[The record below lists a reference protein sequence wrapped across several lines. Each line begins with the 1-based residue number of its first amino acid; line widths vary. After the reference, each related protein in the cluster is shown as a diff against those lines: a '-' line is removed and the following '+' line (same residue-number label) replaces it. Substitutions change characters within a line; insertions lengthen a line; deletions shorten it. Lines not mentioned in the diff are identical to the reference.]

1 MKCIGAQ
8 KRVND
13 AKLARLGFVRRALTR
28 KTYMASNVLLCSHY
42 WRLFGLSSSTTGGV
56 PILVMRE
63 GANRS
68 RGREAQHNNI
78 MAAKVVAESVRS
90 ALGPKGMDKMLV
102 DSFGDVTITSDGR
115 TILDEMD
122 VQHPAA
128 KMLVEV
134 AKTQDKEAG
143 DGTTSAVII
152 AGELLS
158 RAEELIDKNI
168 HPTVIIDGYRKAAD
182 KALVTLEK
190 IAIPIDLKSTEYLKK
205 AASTSMGSKLVAEYK
220 DYLADLAVK
229 AMMAVVEKQAD
240 GTFRADVDDV
250 KVEKKT
256 GESLKETSLISG
268 IVLDKEIVHSGMPK
282 RLEKAKIALLDASLE
297 NEKPEMDA
305 KISIESP
312 EQIEAFLNQEET
324 MLKDMVEK
332 VLATGTNVVICQ
344 KGIDDMAQ
352 HFLARKGVIAIRR
365 AKKSDMEKLARAT
378 GAKIISSIDALAASD
393 LGYAALVE
401 ERKTGDDKMTY
412 IEGCK
417 NPKSV
422 TLLIRGGTQRMIAEA
437 ERSIHDGLC
446 VVKDLIED
454 PRIVAGGSAPE
465 MEMANVIKKY
475 AQTVQGREQLA
486 ITIFAESLEAIAT
499 TLAENAGLDT
509 VDILSELRTRHQKG
523 ETWAGIDVLAGKV
536 EDMTKINVYEPLAVK
551 KQIIK
556 SANEAASMILKIDD
570 VIASQKMKSPPMPPG
585 GGMPGGMGGMGGMSG
600 GMM

>member
-1 MKCIGAQ
+1 M
-8 KRVND
+8 
-13 AKLARLGFVRRALTR
+13 
-28 KTYMASNVLLCSHY
+28 
-42 WRLFGLSSSTTGGV
+42 SSSTTGGV

-182 KALVTLEK
+182 KALETLEK

-205 AASTSMGSKLVAEYK
+205 AASTAMGSKLVAEYK

-229 AMMAVVEKQAD
+229 AMMAVAEKQAD

-297 NEKPEMDA
+297 NEKPEMGA
-305 KISIESP
+305 KISIEYP

-332 VLATGTNVVICQ
+332 VLATGTNLVICQ

-401 ERKTGDDKMTY
+401 ERKTGEDKMTY

-499 TLAENAGLDT
+499 TLAENAGLDK

-523 ETWAGIDVLAGKV
+523 ETWTGIDVLAGKV

-585 GGMPGGMGGMGGMSG
+585 GGMPGGMGGMGGMPG